1 MKKVQIF
8 TTIAY
13 IFPLM
18 IGFRC
23 FPIQA
28 NQMQNRKLK
37 NPGPLPQARKWP
49 SCCFIR
55 LRSTVATASA
65 KSSST
70 IGKLSPG
77 GDFDLNP
84 FVKSLDPLTWR
95 QRFKA
100 SFGHDP
106 LECPNCQTIMELVEI
121 WEPERR
127 YVWMKRWLETHRRRK
142 MAAQALARF
151 RA

>member
-1 MKKVQIF
+1 MGL
-8 TTIAY
+8 T
-13 IFPLM
+13 
-18 IGFRC
+18 
-23 FPIQA
+23 
-28 NQMQNRKLK
+28 
-37 NPGPLPQARKWP
+37 
-49 SCCFIR
+49 
-55 LRSTVATASA
+55 
-65 KSSST
+65 
-70 IGKLSPG
+70 PG

-84 FVKSLDPLTWR
+84 FAKSLDPLTWR

-142 MAAQALARF
+142 MAAQALARLIASRPKKYRQLDLGF
-151 RA
+151 L